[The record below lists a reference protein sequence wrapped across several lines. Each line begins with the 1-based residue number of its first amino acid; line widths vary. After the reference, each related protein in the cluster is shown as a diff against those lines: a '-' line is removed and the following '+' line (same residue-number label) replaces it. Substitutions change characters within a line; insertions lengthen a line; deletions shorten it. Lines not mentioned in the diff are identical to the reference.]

1 VLAIVLV
8 GGEGTRLRPLTNHLP
23 KPMLPIVE
31 KPMISRIVDWLAVH
45 GVDEVVLALGY
56 KPDAFTDAFPEGMVD
71 GIKISYAIEPSPL
84 DTAGAIRYAAD
95 TAGFKSGPVIVVN
108 GDIVTDLNLADLIH
122 FHKESEGLATIALTP
137 VEDPSAYGV
146 VPTDSFGRVLAFIE
160 KPDRDKAPTN
170 LVNAGTYVLDGEM
183 INLIANDRR
192 VSIEREIFP
201 ALVERGEL
209 FAMASD
215 AYWLDTG
222 TPERFLQAQL
232 DILRGDRIYGAE
244 IEYVE
249 RRGDVFLAPGSELEA
264 ETKGHVYMGFASK
277 AAPGAFLHDCVI
289 GSGSQVAPWAKVI
302 RSVIMPGAKIQE
314 GAIIENSIVGSYAI
328 VERSA
333 SVRNT
338 TIVGA
343 EAIVPAKM
351 SLDCAR
357 HSL

>member
-1 VLAIVLV
+1 
-8 GGEGTRLRPLTNHLP
+8 
-23 KPMLPIVE
+23 MLPIVE
-31 KPMISRIVDWLAVH
+31 KPMIARIVDWLATH

-56 KPDAFTDAFPEGMVD
+56 KPDAFTDAFPEGTVD
-71 GIKISYAIEPSPL
+71 GVKISYAIEPSPL

-95 TAGFKSGPVIVVN
+95 SVGFRSGSLVVVN

-137 VEDPSAYGV
+137 VDDPSAYGV
-146 VPTDSFGRVLAFIE
+146 VPTDSFGRVQAFIE
-160 KPDRDKAPTN
+160 KPERDKAPTN
-170 LVNAGTYVLDGEM
+170 LVNAGTYILDADVM
-183 INLIANDRR
+183 KLIDSDRR

-201 ALVERGEL
+201 LLVERGEL

-232 DILRGDRIYGAE
+232 DILRGERIYGAD
-244 IEYVE
+244 IEYAE
-249 RRGDVFLAPGSELEA
+249 RRGDVFLAPGAELEA
-264 ETKGHVYMGFASK
+264 ETKGHVYMGFGSK
-277 AAPGAFLHDCVI
+277 ASSGAYLKDCVI
-289 GSGSQVAPWAKVI
+289 GSGAKVAPWAKII
-302 RSVIMPGAKIQE
+302 RSVIMPGATIAD
-314 GAIIENSIVGSYAI
+314 GAVIENSIVGSDAV
-328 VERSA
+328 VEASA